1 MAGQVHGIIGV
12 SQKQFFPVKMDPI
25 QTHGP
30 DCVSLATLVD
40 VVVIAQFFHIS
51 CVVEIHTIVLYDR
64 GTGVDPVAVIG
75 LIRHQRNAL
84 QLPVEH
90 IPAGTVGPEF
100 QAALLIEGG
109 ILIKG
114 MVDALVLTES
124 VRIVEPSHRRGDMK
138 ARAPAFRHLFRF
150 REGLENQFFPG
161 AMQCVHFVLSF
172 SEISELSRT
181 ISCAPIG

>member
-1 MAGQVHGIIGV
+1 
-12 SQKQFFPVKMDPI
+12 MDPI

-51 CVVEIHTIVLYDR
+51 RVIEVHVVILDDCR
-64 GTGVDPVAVIG
+64 SGVYAVAIIG
-75 LIRHQRNAL
+75 LIWGKGNVL
-84 QLPVEH
+84 QLPVQQVR
-90 IPAGTVGPEF
+90 AGAVSPEF
-100 QAALLIEGG
+100 QAALFLKWR
-109 ILIKG
+109 ILVKG

-138 ARAPAFRHLFRF
+138 GRAPAFRHLFRF
-150 REGLENQFFPG
+150 REGLGNQFFQG